1 MSESLRFTVMAGEA
15 GRIDR
20 LLAARFPGV
29 GRRRWSELFAAGWV
43 AVNGSRARKG
53 DRVASG
59 DQVTVRAAPSAGSS
73 LAPVPEPEMPLEVL
87 HTDARLLGLCKP
99 AGQPSHPL
107 RPGETGTLANA
118 LVARFPECAAVGRD
132 PREGGLCHRLD
143 RGTSGVLLAA
153 RDLEAYQDVR
163 RAFAAG
169 EVDKRYL
176 ALVAGTARDG
186 ELDAPLVQR
195 GARSVLARVGDPA
208 ALSAR
213 TTWRALASAGGLSLI
228 EVAAQS
234 GRMHQVRAHLA
245 AAGHPLAGDPLYG
258 GPELAGGQVMDQPF
272 LHARSIALPHPSGG
286 RLEVAAPLPARRA
299 ETLVALGLPLVRA
312 QEPDPD

>member
-1 MSESLRFTVMAGEA
+1 VSESLRFTVADSEA
-15 GRIDR
+15 GRVDR
-20 LLAARFPGV
+20 VLAARFPGV

-43 AVNGSRARKG
+43 AVNGAQARKG
-53 DRVASG
+53 DRVAKG
-59 DQVTVRAAPSAGSS
+59 DEVTVRAAPSAGSA
-73 LAPVPEPEMPLEVL
+73 LAPVPEPDMPLEVL
-87 HTDARLLGLCKP
+87 HADPRLLAVSKP
-99 AGQPSHPL
+99 TGQPSHPL

-143 RGTSGVLLAA
+143 RGTSGVLVAA
-153 RDLEAYQDVR
+153 RDLEAYQHVR
-163 RAFAAG
+163 RSFAAG

-176 ALVAGTARDG
+176 ALVVGAARDG

-195 GARSVLARVGDPA
+195 GPRSVLARMGDPA

-213 TTWRALASAGGLSLI
+213 TAWRLLGSASGMSLL

-258 GPELAGGQVMDQPF
+258 GPEEAGGQAMNQPF
-272 LHARSIALPHPSGG
+272 LHARSIALPHPNGG
-286 RLEVAAPLPARRA
+286 RLEVDAPLPARRA
-299 ETLVALGLPLVRA
+299 ETLVALGLPL
-312 QEPDPD
+312 DPTQ